1 MSLKLNI
8 AYPRNN
14 TQKSVEFTDE
24 KKWSKLV
31 DKRIGQEFDGE
42 TIGSEFKGYV
52 FKITGGSDRNGFC
65 MKQGVATRSKVSLL
79 LAPGTPGYRFGREG
93 TRVRRTVRGCI
104 ISNDQ
109 AAINVI
115 ILKKGDAEIAGI
127 TDKTNPVR
135 LGPKRANKIRKLF
148 NLPKHSDN
156 IGKKDAT
163 PVDVDHLDVTRFV
176 VKRTTKEVGD
186 KKYYK
191 APKIQRLVTNDRI
204 RRKRI
209 HRAQKFDRVKENA
222 KNLQNYKNKVAGKNA
237 DAQKAAK
244 KDAPKA
250 QTATKKDA
258 PKAQT
263 ATKKDAPKAQAPAK
277 KDAPKAQAPV
287 NKEAPKAQA
296 PVKKDAP
303 KASTGGNKKAGK
315 Q

>member
-14 TQKSVEFTDE
+14 TQKTIEFTDE
-24 KKWSKLV
+24 KKWAKLV

-42 TIGSEFKGYV
+42 IIGSEFNGYV

-65 MKQGVATRSKVSLL
+65 MKQGVATRGKVKLL
-79 LAPGTPGYRFGREG
+79 LSPGTPGYRFGREG
-93 TRVRRTVRGCI
+93 TRLRKTVRGCI

-109 AAINVI
+109 GAINVVV
-115 ILKKGDAEIAGI
+115 LKKGDAEIAGV
-127 TDKTNPVR
+127 TDKSNPVR

-156 IGKKDAT
+156 IGKKDAQKI
-163 PVDVDHLDVTRFV
+163 DVDHFDVTRFV
-176 VKRTTKEVGD
+176 VKRITKEVGD

-209 HRAQKFDRVKENA
+209 QRAEKFEKVKRNA
-222 KNLQNYKNKVAGKNA
+222 QAVLNFKKKNTKTVEAP
-237 DAQKAAK
+237 K

-263 ATKKDAPKAQAPAK
+263 AVKKDAPKAQ
-277 KDAPKAQAPV
+277 PKAQA
-287 NKEAPKAQA
+287 
-296 PVKKDAP
+296 D
-303 KASTGGNKKAGK
+303 NKKTVK
-315 Q
+315 R

>member
-14 TQKSVEFTDE
+14 TQKTIEFTDE

-31 DKRIGQEFDGE
+31 DKRVGQEFDGE
-42 TIGSEFKGYV
+42 IIGSEFNGYV

-65 MKQGVATRSKVSLL
+65 MKQGVATRGKVKLL
-79 LAPGTPGYRFGREG
+79 LAPGTPGYRYGREG

-109 AAINVI
+109 AAVNLV
-115 ILKKGDAEIAGI
+115 ILKKGDADIADL
-127 TDKTNPVR
+127 TDKSNPVR

-156 IGKKDAT
+156 IGKKDAAKI
-163 PVDVDHLDVTRFV
+163 DVDNLDVTRFV
-176 VKRTTKEVGD
+176 VKRVTKEVGD

-204 RRKRI
+204 RRKRVQ
-209 HRAQKFDRVKENA
+209 RARKYETVKDNAKALRDYKAKAAGKAAEAQKK
-222 KNLQNYKNKVAGKNA
+222 
-237 DAQKAAK
+237 DAPKKDAPK

-250 QTATKKDA
+250 TTTTKKDA
-258 PKAQT
+258 PKATT
-263 ATKKDAPKAQAPAK
+263 A
-277 KDAPKAQAPV
+277 
-287 NKEAPKAQA
+287 
-296 PVKKDAP
+296 VKKDAP
-303 KASTGGNKKAGK
+303 KTQATGNQKTGK
-315 Q
+315 R

>member
-24 KKWSKLV
+24 KKWAKLV

-42 TIGSEFKGYV
+42 LIGSEFNGYV

-65 MKQGVATRSKVSLL
+65 MKQGVATRNMVKLL
-79 LAPGTPGYRFGREG
+79 LKPGTTGYRFGREG
-93 TRVRRTVRGCI
+93 TRLRKTVRGCI

-115 ILKKGDAEIAGI
+115 ILKKGDAEIAGL
-127 TDKTNPVR
+127 TDKSNPVR

-156 IGKKDAT
+156 IGKKDAKK
-163 PVDVDHLDVTRFV
+163 VDVDHFDVTRFV
-176 VKRTTKEVGD
+176 VKRITKEVGD

-209 HRAQKFDRVKENA
+209 QRAEKFEKVKRNA
-222 KNLQNYKNKVAGKNA
+222 QAVQNYKKKNAKVAEPAKPVAGKKEA
-237 DAQKAAK
+237 PKATTTGKKDAPKATTAVKKDAPKAQPVVK

-250 QTATKKDA
+250 QT
-258 PKAQT
+258 
-263 ATKKDAPKAQAPAK
+263 
-277 KDAPKAQAPV
+277 
-287 NKEAPKAQA
+287 
-296 PVKKDAP
+296 
-303 KASTGGNKKAGK
+303 GNKKTGK
-315 Q
+315 K

>member
-14 TQKSVEFTDE
+14 SQKAVEFTDE
-24 KKWSKLV
+24 KKWAKLV

-42 TIGSEFKGYV
+42 IIGSEFKGYV

-65 MKQGVATRSKVSLL
+65 MKQGVATRSKVKLL
-79 LAPGTPGYRFGREG
+79 LKPGTPGYRYGREG

-104 ISNDQ
+104 IGNDQ
-109 AAINVI
+109 GAVNVV
-115 ILKKGDAEIAGI
+115 ILKKGDAEIAGV
-127 TDKTNPVR
+127 TDVSNPVR

-156 IGKKDAT
+156 IGKKNAT
-163 PVDVDHLDVTRFV
+163 KIDVDHLDVTRFV
-176 VKRTTKEVGD
+176 VKRVTKEVGD

-209 HRAQKFDRVKENA
+209 LRSKKYEQVKENA
-222 KNLQNYKNKVAGKNA
+222 KALANYKSKAANKAA
-237 DAQKAAK
+237 EAQKKDAPKAQAGAK

-250 QTATKKDA
+250 QVA
-258 PKAQT
+258 
-263 ATKKDAPKAQAPAK
+263 AK

-287 NKEAPKAQA
+287 KKEAPKAQA
-296 PVKKDAP
+296 QAPAKK
-303 KASTGGNKKAGK
+303 TGKK
-315 Q
+315 